1 MNDREYVNIRQDLHP
16 EVKHWLD
23 LNQLVQ
29 DLQIN
34 TSNLTE
40 SFASQA
46 PLQFYYGE
54 RLARAESQWLEAKS
68 NLSITEATIG
78 KSIRAIAGAK
88 QVKVTESQIE
98 KETPLD
104 PRWQDAHWKLR
115 DARYVF
121 DMLQAVVKAF
131 DDRRWMLQSQGKSE
145 QTAMQGQL
153 RMVAN
158 NG

>member
-1 MNDREYVNIRQDLHP
+1 MNEREYVNIRQDLHP
-16 EVKHWLD
+16 DVKHWLD
-23 LNQLVQ
+23 TNQLVQ

-34 TSNLTE
+34 VNNLTE

-54 RLARAESQWLEAKS
+54 LFGRANAQYLEAKS
-68 NLSITEATIG
+68 NLSIVEATVG
-78 KSIRAIAGAK
+78 KSIRAIAGAR
-88 QVKVTESQIE
+88 QVKITESQIE

-104 PRWQDAHWKLR
+104 PRWQDAQWKLR
-115 DARYVF
+115 DARYVL
-121 DMLQAVVKAF
+121 DMLESVTKAF

-153 RMVAN
+153 RLIAN
-158 NG
+158 G